1 MSIHIDKN
9 IGFSGS
15 AIHWMRSEHGK
26 YRHWCKMAVAIMG
39 RFNMTDEEIAT
50 LSPFDPRFNDNYVE
64 GKGATKEEAFANM
77 ELELKNMADAF
88 WAT

>member
-1 MSIHIDKN
+1 
-9 IGFSGS
+9 
-15 AIHWMRSEHGK
+15 
-26 YRHWCKMAVAIMG
+26 MG